1 MTNVLSAVEAALADV
16 PARRHIQS
24 IIVVRGGDVLL
35 ERYFRDRRASDLSN
49 IHSVT
54 KSILATLVGIALRDG
69 FLDLGTKVGEVFEA
83 RLLEDDP
90 RKSPIA
96 VEHLLTMTSGLD
108 AETPHDIDQ
117 IADRGEPW
125 VEGVLGAPLRAEP
138 GTSFI
143 YNNGAAHV
151 LGAMV
156 ARATGTPLARFA
168 REKLFRPLGIEAF
181 RWPTDPEGHP
191 LGYGHLELRPVD
203 LLRLGKLY
211 LQGGHFNGAQ
221 VLPTAFVEAATSPT
235 SDGGAPEGVPYG
247 YLWWITEDADYPAFF
262 AGGYGGQYVTVIPEL
277 ELIVVTTGDVDVF
290 IETSRNLRRLVA
302 EVVIAAL

>member
-1 MTNVLSAVEAALADV
+1 M
-16 PARRHIQS
+16 
-24 IIVVRGGDVLL
+24 LL

-54 KSILATLVGIALRDG
+54 KSVLATLVGIALRDG

-83 RLLEDDP
+83 RLLEHDP
-90 RKSPIA
+90 RKSSIA

-108 AETPHDIDQ
+108 AETPHDIDE

-156 ARATGTPLARFA
+156 ARATGTPPARFA

-211 LQGGHFNGAQ
+211 LQGGDLDGAQ
-221 VLPTAFVEAATSPT
+221 LLPTAFVEAATSPT
-235 SDGGAPEGVPYG
+235 SEGGAPEGLLYG

-302 EVVIAAL
+302 EAVIPAL